1 MAKARQP
8 KLPSLPEG
16 LPDQAKLEAEAKR
29 VGLPSFLLKLA
40 GERDL
45 RLAMEDGKP
54 VSRPD

>member
-1 MAKARQP
+1 MDEARKT

-16 LPDQAKLEAEAKR
+16 RDQAELEAEAKR

-40 GERDL
+40 GDRDL
-45 RLAMEDGKP
+45 WRLTEDGKP